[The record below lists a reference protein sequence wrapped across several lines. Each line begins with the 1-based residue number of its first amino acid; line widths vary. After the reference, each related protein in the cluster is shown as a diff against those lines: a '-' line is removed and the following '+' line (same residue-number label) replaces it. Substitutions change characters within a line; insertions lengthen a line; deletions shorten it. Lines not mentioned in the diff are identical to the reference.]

1 MEANREAAVKCKTL
15 AEKYF
20 REGKFATCIKY
31 CDKSSRLAGADLPGI
46 AELRRRAANPSAA
59 GPDPSQPRSSDGA
72 QRRRASTGSTGSAAG
87 GGGAAAAGAA
97 YTPQQAE
104 AVQRIIALKR
114 RGHYDVLGVAR
125 TASEDEIKKAYR
137 KLALKFHPDKNRAP
151 MADEAFKCIGVAY
164 AVLSDGDKRASYD
177 NFGDEDAADAQP
189 QRRRY
194 TYAQYEDDISPE
206 DIFNM
211 FFGVN
216 GGPAQRHAQRRAYA
230 APRRGPPANQAQQL
244 LQLLPLLLLFAL
256 SFFSYPNQMA
266 ESPFSLERTPRY
278 SVERFT
284 KSRGVTRDIRHPPA
298 SLPLFPM
305 PAATSDA
312 GRRYWVADGFNAKYA
327 RDPYSLA
334 RIDQTVET
342 EFETSLRYGCYS
354 QKEQQ
359 RRLLYQAR
367 MKRTRQQRDEANAR
381 AKDFKLDKC
390 TQLEQV
396 FGVRA

>member
-20 REGKFATCIKY
+20 REEKYATCIKY

-46 AELRRRAANPSAA
+46 AALRANAERGGAPAA
-59 GPDPSQPRSSDGA
+59 GGGGSGGGASSPRSSDGVPR
-72 QRRRASTGSTGSAAG
+72 QRRASTGSTTAAAG
-87 GGGAAAAGAA
+87 GGGPTAA

-104 AVQRIIALKR
+104 AVQRIISLKK
-114 RGHYDVLGVAR
+114 RGHYDVLGIGR
-125 TASEDEIKKAYR
+125 TANEGEIKKAYR

-164 AVLSDGDKRASYD
+164 AVLSDGEKRASYD
-177 NFGDEDAADAQP
+177 NYGDEDAAPQQQ

-194 TYAQYEDDISPE
+194 THSAYEDDVSPE

-216 GGPAQRHAQRRAYA
+216 TGPARRRQPQQQRRG
-230 APRRGPPANQAQQL
+230 APPNQGQQL
-244 LQLLPLLLLFAL
+244 MQLLPLLLLFAL

-266 ESPFSLERTPRY
+266 DAPFSLERTGRY
-278 SVERFT
+278 GVERFT
-284 KSRGVTRDIRHPPA
+284 KSRGVTRDIR
-298 SLPLFPM
+298 
-305 PAATSDA
+305 
-312 GRRYWVADGFNAKYA
+312 YWVAEGFAAKYA
-327 RDPYSLA
+327 RDPYSIA
-334 RIDQTVET
+334 RIDQNVES

-367 MKRTRQQRDEANAR
+367 MKRTRQSREDASQRAR
-381 AKDFKLDKC
+381 DSALDKC